1 MKWHVRWQP
10 AARRDLSRLDA
21 QVQERILEA
30 IERFAATGQGDVIR
44 LQDVRPPEWRLRV
57 GGWRIRFSRDDSARV
72 LDILRVRPRDKAY

>member
-21 QVQERILEA
+21 QVRGRILEA
-30 IERFAATGQGDVIR
+30 VEHYAATGQGNVIR

-57 GGWRIRFSRDDSARV
+57 GGWRIRFNREESERV
-72 LDILRVRPRDKAY
+72 LDILRVLPRDKAY

>member
-30 IERFAATGQGDVIR
+30 VERFAETGQGDVIR

-57 GGWRIRFSRDDSARV
+57 GAWRIRFSRDESERV

>member
-30 IERFAATGQGDVIR
+30 VERFAATGQGDVIR
-44 LQDVRPPEWRLRV
+44 LKDVRPPEWRLRV
-57 GGWRIRFSRDDSARV
+57 GDWRVRFSRQDSEHV
-72 LDILRVRPRDKAY
+72 LDILRVLPRDKAY